1 MKMMALVSLCP
12 VCKRLSKLSL
22 LGFWFSPT
30 MEGEGER
37 VSPTGSLVGGSY
49 LLVRFGASAFI
60 LRASSS

>member
-1 MKMMALVSLCP
+1 MKMTALASLCP

-30 MEGEGER
+30 MEEEGER
-37 VSPTGSLVGGSY
+37 VSPTGSLVGDFY
-49 LLVRFGASAFI
+49 LLVRFGASALS